1 MPPAETVIPELV
13 FHLENCKPTGDAP
26 VQSNPFYV
34 DQDLIACLVVLQPG
48 AVVPQHSHEH
58 HDEIFDVVEGEGTFI
73 LAGQEIA
80 LKPGMTICVPANT
93 PHSLKA
99 GSRPWVLRETVHR
112 HVYARHALKRAFKK
126 RWQKLQE
133 KLGNEQA

>member
-1 MPPAETVIPELV
+1 MALAETETPKL
-13 FHLENCKPTGDAP
+13 FYHLDSCMPSGDAP

-34 DQDLIACLVVLQPG
+34 GQDLIACLVVLQPG
-48 AVVPQHSHEH
+48 AVVPQHSHQH
-58 HDEIFDVVEGEGTFI
+58 HDEIFDGIDGEGTFI

-93 PHSLKA
+93 LHSLKA
-99 GSRPWVLRETVHR
+99 GSQPWVLRETVHR

-133 KLGNEQA
+133 KFSNEQA